1 MSGMSDY
8 ALEKMLELRGKT
20 TRQRKSKR
28 EEKGNVPSTLQSAN
42 VDEEIRRLLALGLD
56 AELAIQNLLDWN
68 RGQPSPIAE
77 GELKKRLF
85 LASSNASN

>member
-1 MSGMSDY
+1 MSRMSDY
-8 ALEKMLELRGKT
+8 ALEKMLESRGKT
-20 TRQRKSKR
+20 ARRRNTKR
-28 EEKGNVPSTLQSAN
+28 EERGNVPSALQSVNA
-42 VDEEIRRLLALGLD
+42 DEEIRRLLALGWD
-56 AELAIQNLLDWN
+56 VELVTQHLLDWN